1 MAQVKINKVTKRFGD
16 VEAVKDF
23 SLEIN
28 DGEFIV
34 LVGPSGCGKTT
45 LLRMVAGL
53 ESVSSG
59 EIHIDETDVTHMPAK
74 KRDIAMVFQNY
85 ALYPHMNVY
94 KNLAFALKLRK
105 MPIPEIAETVEKTA
119 TMLGIGELLDR
130 LPNQL
135 SGGQKQRVALGR
147 AIVRKPKVFLF
158 DEPLSNLDAK
168 LRVSMRAE
176 ILDIHQRLNN
186 TSIYVTHDQ
195 LEAMTMGTRI
205 IIMKDGLVQQN
216 GSPQEIY
223 NNPVNKF
230 VAGFIG
236 SPAMNLMKCS
246 IIADGEKLL
255 AVSGE
260 MKLIIPSTKS
270 EFLKPYVNKE
280 VYLGLRPEH
289 VTDSVEESSGT
300 DGSIFKAFVRLVEP
314 LGSEQLIHL
323 EINKQNLIARIDPKV
338 SIIYGETINFVADME
353 AAVFFDTNTEERIV

>member
-1 MAQVKINKVTKRFGD
+1 MAQVKIKNVTKRFGKF
-16 VEAVKDF
+16 EAVKDF

-53 ESVSSG
+53 EKVTSG
-59 EIHIDETDVTHMPAK
+59 DIFIDETQVTHMPPK

-94 KNLAFALKLRK
+94 SNLAFALKLRK
-105 MPIPEIAETVEKTA
+105 MPKAEIKETVEKTA
-119 TMLGIGELLDR
+119 DMLGIGDFMSR

-147 AIVRKPKVFLF
+147 AIVRQPKVFLF

-176 ILDIHQRLNN
+176 ILDIHHRLNN

-205 IIMKDGLVQQN
+205 IIMKDGVIQQN

-223 NNPVNKF
+223 NDPTNKF

-236 SPAMNLMKCS
+236 SPAMNLLSCS
-246 IIADGEKLL
+246 IKETGGKLVAAGPGMEL
-255 AVSGE
+255 AVADESAA
-260 MKLIIPSTKS
+260 P
-270 EFLKPYVNKE
+270 LKAYINKE
-280 VYLGLRPEH
+280 VFLGLRPEH
-289 VTDSVEESSGT
+289 ISDSV
-300 DGSIFKAFVRLVEP
+300 DGNQEKSDSAFKAYVRLVEP
-314 LGSEQLIHL
+314 LGSEQLVHL
-323 EINKQNLIARIDPKV
+323 ENEKQRFIARIDPQS
-338 SIIYGETINFVADME
+338 SIKYSETLEFYADMN
-353 AAVFFDTNTEERIV
+353 AAVFFDAATEARIV

>member
-1 MAQVKINKVTKRFGD
+1 MAQVKIENVTKNFGRF
-16 VEAVKDF
+16 EAVKDF
-23 SLEIN
+23 SLEIE

-53 ESVSSG
+53 ETVTSG
-59 EIHIDETDVTHMPAK
+59 EIHIDNTEVTHMPAK

-94 KNLAFALKLRK
+94 DNLAFALKLRK
-105 MPIPEIAETVEKTA
+105 MPKAEIKEVVKKTA
-119 TMLGIGELLDR
+119 DLLGIGDFVNR

-147 AIVRKPKVFLF
+147 AIVRQPKVFLF

-205 IIMKDGLVQQN
+205 IIMKDGVVQQN
-216 GSPQEIY
+216 GTPKEIY
-223 NNPVNKF
+223 KHPANKF
-230 VAGFIG
+230 VAGFMG
-236 SPAMNLMKCS
+236 SPAMNVMPCTIKEEAGNLMAVNKGMNLT
-246 IIADGEKLL
+246 IPADQ
-255 AVSGE
+255 ADR
-260 MKLIIPSTKS
+260 
-270 EFLKPYVNKE
+270 LKPYVNQDL
-280 VYLGLRPEH
+280 YMGLRPEH
-289 VTDSVEESSGT
+289 ITDSVVG
-300 DGSIFKAFVRLVEP
+300 DQKKNGSAFKAFVRLVEP

-323 EINKQNLIARIDPKV
+323 EAEGDRFIARIDPR
-338 SIIYGETINFVADME
+338 SLINYGETLEFYARME
-353 AAVFFDTNTEERIV
+353 SATFFDGKTEERIV

>member
-1 MAQVKINKVTKRFGD
+1 MSQVKIDKVCKKFGD
-16 VEAVKDF
+16 FEAVKNF
-23 SLEIN
+23 SLEIQ

-53 ESVSSG
+53 ETVTSG
-59 EIHIDETDVTHMPAK
+59 EIFIDEAQITHMRPK

-105 MPIPEIAETVEKTA
+105 MPKPEIEETVKKTA
-119 TMLGIGELLDR
+119 DLLGIGDFLNR
-130 LPNQL
+130 FPNQL

-147 AIVRKPKVFLF
+147 AIVRQPKVFLF

-168 LRVSMRAE
+168 LRGSMRAE

-205 IIMKDGLVQQN
+205 IIMKDGVIHQN
-216 GSPQEIY
+216 GTPQEIY
-223 NNPVNKF
+223 NNPANKF
-230 VAGFIG
+230 IAGFIG
-236 SPAMNLMKCS
+236 SPAMNVMSCTIKEETGNLM
-246 IIADGEKLL
+246 A
-255 AVSGE
+255 
-260 MKLIIPSTKS
+260 
-270 EFLKPYVNKE
+270 VNKGMNLTIPAE
-280 VYLGLRPEH
+280 KTTGLTSYIDQDVYLGLRPEH
-289 VTDSVEESSGT
+289 ISDLAGNATKADNST
-300 DGSIFKAFVRLVEP
+300 FKAFVRLVEP

-323 EINKQNLIARIDPKV
+323 EAEDQRFIARIDPR
-338 SIIYGETINFVADME
+338 SHITYGETLEFQAQM
-353 AAVFFDTNTEERIV
+353 ASATFFDGKTEERIV

>member
-1 MAQVKINKVTKRFGD
+1 VAQVKIENVNKNFGD
-16 VEAVKDF
+16 FTAVKDF
-23 SLEIN
+23 SLKIE

-53 ESVSSG
+53 EKVTSG
-59 EIHIDETDVTHMPAK
+59 EISIDENQVTHLPPK

-85 ALYPHMNVY
+85 ALYPHLNVG

-105 MPIPEIAETVEKTA
+105 MPKAEINEIVKKTA
-119 TMLGIGELLDR
+119 DLLGIGDFLDR

-205 IIMKDGLVQQN
+205 IIMKDGVVQQN
-216 GSPQEIY
+216 GTPQEIY
-223 NNPVNKF
+223 KNPANKF

-236 SPAMNLMKCS
+236 SPAMNVMSCTIKEEAGNLM
-246 IIADGEKLL
+246 
-255 AVSGE
+255 AVNSW
-260 MKLIIPSTKS
+260 MNLMIPAESAAGLKS
-270 EFLKPYVNKE
+270 YINQDVF
-280 VYLGLRPEH
+280 LGLRPEH
-289 VTDSVEESSGT
+289 IRDSIA
-300 DGSIFKAFVRLVEP
+300 DGQDKNGSAFKAFVRLVEP

-323 EINKQNLIARIDPKV
+323 EAEGQRFIARIDPR
-338 SIIYGETINFVADME
+338 SLINFGETLEFYARMGS
-353 AAVFFDTNTEERIV
+353 ATFFDGKTEKRIV